1 LPRCQ
6 WHELPLKVRAEV
18 QLRTGPVLRA
28 TPVEA
33 GSISDFAAVLETRD
47 GRFFCKGAV
56 AGNPLGWMHRNEARI
71 NPYLPAQMP
80 RLQWQV
86 EADGWLMLCFE
97 YVEGRHADLS
107 PGSPD
112 LPAVAATLSA
122 LAVALT
128 PCPVPKVQAA
138 AARWADR
145 ISAEVVDGK
154 TLVHTDVTPHN
165 FLIHAGGV
173 TVVDWSM
180 PCRGAAW
187 IDTALMAIR
196 LIRAGHSPEQAEA
209 WAGQIPVW
217 STARPEAVD
226 AFATGIAALSR
237 DRQQERPSAT
247 HLGPLADA
255 AESWNHYRSGERPRA
270 GHLVR
275 EVPGFAAA
283 GGAPRGTG
291 TRTIA

>member
-1 LPRCQ
+1 LPRRQ
-6 WHELPLKVRAEV
+6 WHELPPEVRAEV
-18 QLRTGPVLRA
+18 QVQTGPILRA

-56 AGNPLGWMHRNEARI
+56 EANPMGWMHRNEARI
-71 NPYLPAQMP
+71 NPFLPAQMP

-86 EADGWLMLCFE
+86 ETDGWLVLGFE
-97 YVEGRHADLS
+97 YVEGRHPDLS

-112 LPAVAATLSA
+112 LPAVAAA
-122 LAVALT
+122 LGTMAGSLT

-138 AARWADR
+138 TVRWAGR
-145 ISAEVVDGK
+145 VVPEAVDGQ

-187 IDTALMAIR
+187 IDTALMVVR
-196 LIRAGHSPEQAEA
+196 LIRAGHPPNQAEA
-209 WAGQIPVW
+209 WASQIPVW
-217 STARPEAVD
+217 STAPLEAVD
-226 AFATGIAALSR
+226 AFAAGITALSR
-237 DRQQERPSAT
+237 DRQQQRPSVT
-247 HLGPLADA
+247 HLGALADA
-255 AESWNHYRSGERPRA
+255 AASWDLYRNKRYRRTNSR
-270 GHLVR
+270 V
-275 EVPGFAAA
+275 EVPEGKVA
-283 GGAPRGTG
+283 
-291 TRTIA
+291 